1 MTRIISFLIII
12 TFLIGCSGRPG
23 DKRLLSI
30 SESIDEDP
38 RQAIVSLD
46 SIDRDRLPESDGHFL
61 DLLRIKA
68 RDKAYV
74 THTSDSLILSVVDYY
89 ADHKDSGLYPEAL
102 YYAGRVYSDMGD
114 FPTALEYFH
123 AALDETP
130 EKERHT
136 KSYGNMLSQT
146 GRLLHTMRMN
156 SQAIPYLEEDLK
168 LSEELG
174 DSASLPFSH
183 QLLGAVYMRQKEYE
197 KAEMHFMKAFHC
209 AKNFPDEDRAL
220 MQAYIAA
227 IKYEKSKPD
236 SALTFI
242 REAMLHTDSL
252 TINFALAH
260 AARIYLANN
269 ITDTAYMYARK
280 LASCGNPVYEKHGLK
295 ILLTHDDA
303 YNLPSDS
310 IKDYLVRYEKAVDK
324 VFDRYDSE
332 EIIMRNSVYNYDSH
346 LRKRV
351 KAEQALNMAL
361 VGIAAG
367 VFILLLVAVLYFYQK
382 YKYNRK
388 QLELINKIRSLE
400 TTVSVITADKQMKEH
415 AAAENDAHMANEE
428 VAVAEI
434 SVKRNDDNLRE
445 ELKSK
450 MKSVYDAFHGEV
462 PVDPSILNSEIFAV
476 ITDLIQNGRCMT
488 DEIWDRLHD
497 TIEKYSPLFFSR
509 LQILTGC
516 IDFNEV
522 RLAMLLK
529 CGIRPTDIATLL
541 CKTKGAITYQR
552 KVLCRK
558 LFGEDVSVA
567 YSDSILRIL

>member
-38 RQAIVSLD
+38 RQAIASLD

-74 THTSDSLILSVVDYY
+74 THTTDSLILSVVDYY

-136 KSYGNMLSQT
+136 KSYGNILSQT

-168 LSEELG
+168 LSIELN
-174 DSASLPFSH
+174 DSSALPFSN

-197 KAEMHFMKAFHC
+197 KAEAHFMEALHG
-209 AKNFPDEDRAL
+209 AKNLPDEDRAM

-252 TINFALAH
+252 TIDFTLAY

-269 ITDTAYMYARK
+269 ITDTACMYARE
-280 LASCGNPVYEKHGLK
+280 LASCGNPDYEKHGLK
-295 ILLTHDDA
+295 VLLTHDDA
-303 YNLPSDS
+303 KNLPSDS

-324 VFDRYDSE
+324 VFDKYDSE

-351 KAEQALNMAL
+351 KAEKSLDMAL
-361 VGIAAG
+361 LGIAA
-367 VFILLLVAVLYFYQK
+367 VVLILILMTALYFYQK
-382 YKYNRK
+382 YRNKEK
-388 QLELINKIRSLE
+388 QLQYVHKIRDLE
-400 TTVSVITADKQMKEH
+400 TTVALISAQKQRNKEAMTEAEDNLTYAISPKEH
-415 AAAENDAHMANEE
+415 GED
-428 VAVAEI
+428 
-434 SVKRNDDNLRE
+434 
-445 ELKSK
+445 LKAK
-450 MKSVYDAFHGEV
+450 IRAVYDACEGNV

-509 LQILTGC
+509 LQILTGS

>member
-74 THTSDSLILSVVDYY
+74 THTTDSLILSVVDYY

-114 FPTALEYFH
+114 YPTALEYFH
-123 AALDETP
+123 AAIDETP

-136 KSYGNMLSQT
+136 RLYRNMVSQT
-146 GRLLHTMRMN
+146 GRLLNTMRMY
-156 SQAIPYLEEDLK
+156 SQAIPYLMKEVELSVELK
-168 LSEELG
+168 
-174 DSASLPFSH
+174 DSVMLPFSH
-183 QLLGAVYMRQKEYE
+183 QLLGTAYMDREEYE
-197 KAEMHFMKAFHC
+197 EAEAHFKEALRN
-209 AKNFPDEDRAL
+209 ARPLSEEDRAMML
-220 MQAYIAA
+220 MYMGAV
-227 IKYEKSKPD
+227 KYKKSRPD

-303 YNLPSDS
+303 QNLPSDS
-310 IKDYLVRYEKAVDK
+310 IKDYLVRYEKAVDQ

-351 KAEQALNMAL
+351 KAEKSLDMAL
-361 VGIAAG
+361 LGIAA
-367 VFILLLVAVLYFYQK
+367 VVLILILMTALYFYQK
-382 YKYNRK
+382 YRNKEK
-388 QLELINKIRSLE
+388 QLQYVHKIRDLE
-400 TTVSVITADKQMKEH
+400 TTVALISAQKQRNKEAMTEAEDNLTYAISPKEH
-415 AAAENDAHMANEE
+415 GED
-428 VAVAEI
+428 
-434 SVKRNDDNLRE
+434 
-445 ELKSK
+445 LKAK
-450 MKSVYDAFHGEV
+450 IRAVYDACEGNV

-476 ITDLIQNGRCMT
+476 ITDLIQNDRCMT

-516 IDFNEV
+516 IEFNEV

>member
-74 THTSDSLILSVVDYY
+74 THTTDSLILSVVDYY

-114 FPTALEYFH
+114 YPTALEYFH

-136 KSYGNMLSQT
+136 RLYRNMVSQT
-146 GRLLHTMRMN
+146 GRLLNTMRMY
-156 SQAIPYLEEDLK
+156 SQAIPYLMKEVELSVELK
-168 LSEELG
+168 
-174 DSASLPFSH
+174 DSVMLPFSH
-183 QLLGAVYMRQKEYE
+183 QLLGTAYMDREEYE
-197 KAEMHFMKAFHC
+197 EAEAHFKEALRN
-209 AKNFPDEDRAL
+209 ARPLSEEDRAMML
-220 MQAYIAA
+220 MYMGAV
-227 IKYEKSKPD
+227 KYKKSRPD

-303 YNLPSDS
+303 QNLPSDS

-351 KAEQALNMAL
+351 KAEKSLDMAL
-361 VGIAAG
+361 LGIAA
-367 VFILLLVAVLYFYQK
+367 VVLILILMTALYFYQK
-382 YKYNRK
+382 YRNKEK
-388 QLELINKIRSLE
+388 QLQYVHKIRDLE
-400 TTVSVITADKQMKEH
+400 TTVALISAQKQRNKEAMTEAEDNLTYAISPKEH
-415 AAAENDAHMANEE
+415 GED
-428 VAVAEI
+428 
-434 SVKRNDDNLRE
+434 
-445 ELKSK
+445 LKAK
-450 MKSVYDAFHGEV
+450 IRAVYDACEGNV

-516 IDFNEV
+516 IEFNEV

>member
-38 RQAIVSLD
+38 RQAIASLD

-89 ADHKDSGLYPEAL
+89 ADHKDSRLYPEAL

-136 KSYGNMLSQT
+136 KSYGNILSQT

-168 LSEELG
+168 LSIELN
-174 DSASLPFSH
+174 DSSALPFSN

-197 KAEMHFMKAFHC
+197 KAEAHFMEALHG
-209 AKNFPDEDRAL
+209 AKNLPDEDRAM

-252 TINFALAH
+252 TIDFTLAY

-269 ITDTAYMYARK
+269 ITDTACMYARE
-280 LASCGNPVYEKHGLK
+280 LASCGNPDYEKHGLK
-295 ILLTHDDA
+295 VLLTHDDA
-303 YNLPSDS
+303 KNLPSDS

-324 VFDRYDSE
+324 VFDKYDSE

-351 KAEQALNMAL
+351 KAEKSLDMAL
-361 VGIAAG
+361 LGIAA
-367 VFILLLVAVLYFYQK
+367 VVLILILMTALYFYQK
-382 YKYNRK
+382 YRNKEK
-388 QLELINKIRSLE
+388 QLQYVHKIRDLE
-400 TTVSVITADKQMKEH
+400 TTVALISAQKQRNKEAMTEAEDNLTYAISPKEH
-415 AAAENDAHMANEE
+415 GED
-428 VAVAEI
+428 
-434 SVKRNDDNLRE
+434 
-445 ELKSK
+445 LKAK
-450 MKSVYDAFHGEV
+450 IRAVYDACEGNV

-509 LQILTGC
+509 LQILTGS

>member
-130 EKERHT
+130 ENDRHT
-136 KSYGNMLSQT
+136 KSYGNILSQT

-168 LSEELG
+168 LSIELN
-174 DSASLPFSH
+174 DSSALPFSN

-197 KAEMHFMKAFHC
+197 KAEAHFMEALHG
-209 AKNFPDEDRAL
+209 AKNLPDEDRAM
-220 MQAYIAA
+220 MQAHIAA

-252 TINFALAH
+252 TIDFTLAY

-269 ITDTAYMYARK
+269 ITDTACMYARE
-280 LASCGNPVYEKHGLK
+280 LASCGNPDYEKHGLK
-295 ILLTHDDA
+295 VLLTHDDA
-303 YNLPSDS
+303 QNLPSDS

-351 KAEQALNMAL
+351 KAEKSLDMAL
-361 VGIAAG
+361 LGIAA
-367 VFILLLVAVLYFYQK
+367 VVLILILMTALYFYQK
-382 YKYNRK
+382 YRNKEK
-388 QLELINKIRSLE
+388 QLQYVHKIRDLE
-400 TTVSVITADKQMKEH
+400 TTVALISAQKQRNKESMTEAEDNLTYAISPKEH
-415 AAAENDAHMANEE
+415 GED
-428 VAVAEI
+428 
-434 SVKRNDDNLRE
+434 
-445 ELKSK
+445 LKAK
-450 MKSVYDAFHGEV
+450 IRAVYDACEGNV

-488 DEIWDRLHD
+488 DEIWDRLHN

-509 LQILTGC
+509 LQILTGS

>member
-136 KSYGNMLSQT
+136 RLYRNMVSQT
-146 GRLLHTMRMN
+146 GRLLNTMRMY
-156 SQAIPYLEEDLK
+156 SQAIPYLMKEVELSVELK
-168 LSEELG
+168 
-174 DSASLPFSH
+174 DSVMLPFSH
-183 QLLGAVYMRQKEYE
+183 QLLGAAYMDREDYEEAEAHFKEALRNARPLSE
-197 KAEMHFMKAFHC
+197 
-209 AKNFPDEDRAL
+209 EDRAMML
-220 MQAYIAA
+220 MYMGAV
-227 IKYEKSKPD
+227 KYKKSRPD

-295 ILLTHDDA
+295 ILLTHDDTQ
-303 YNLPSDS
+303 NLPSDS

-332 EIIMRNSVYNYDSH
+332 EIIMRNSIYNYDSH

-351 KAEQALNMAL
+351 KAEKSLDMAL
-361 VGIAAG
+361 LGIAA
-367 VFILLLVAVLYFYQK
+367 VVLILILMTALYFYQK
-382 YKYNRK
+382 YRNKEK
-388 QLELINKIRSLE
+388 QLQYVHKIRDLE
-400 TTVSVITADKQMKEH
+400 TTVALISAQKQRNKEAMTEAEDNLTYAISPKEH
-415 AAAENDAHMANEE
+415 GED
-428 VAVAEI
+428 
-434 SVKRNDDNLRE
+434 
-445 ELKSK
+445 LKAK
-450 MKSVYDAFHGEV
+450 IRAVYDACEGNV

-476 ITDLIQNGRCMT
+476 ITDLIQNDRCMT

-516 IDFNEV
+516 IEFNEV

>member
-46 SIDRDRLPESDGHFL
+46 SIDRDRLPESNGHFL

-136 KSYGNMLSQT
+136 RLYRNMVSQT
-146 GRLLHTMRMN
+146 GRLLNTMRMY
-156 SQAIPYLEEDLK
+156 SQAIPYLMKEVELSVELK
-168 LSEELG
+168 
-174 DSASLPFSH
+174 DSVMLPFSH
-183 QLLGAVYMRQKEYE
+183 QLLGAAYMDREEYE
-197 KAEMHFMKAFHC
+197 EAEAHFKEALRN
-209 AKNFPDEDRAL
+209 ARPLSEEDRAMML
-220 MQAYIAA
+220 MYMAA
-227 IKYEKSKPD
+227 VKYKKSRPD

-295 ILLTHDDA
+295 ILLTHDDTH
-303 YNLPSDS
+303 NLPSDS

-351 KAEQALNMAL
+351 KAEKSLDMAL
-361 VGIAAG
+361 LGIAA
-367 VFILLLVAVLYFYQK
+367 VVLILILMTALYFYQK
-382 YKYNRK
+382 YRNKEK
-388 QLELINKIRSLE
+388 QLQYVHKIRDLE
-400 TTVSVITADKQMKEH
+400 TTVALISAQKQRNKESMTEAEDNLTYSISPKEH
-415 AAAENDAHMANEE
+415 GED
-428 VAVAEI
+428 
-434 SVKRNDDNLRE
+434 
-445 ELKSK
+445 LKAK
-450 MKSVYDAFHGEV
+450 IRAVYDACEGNV

-476 ITDLIQNGRCMT
+476 ITDLIQNDRCMT

-509 LQILTGC
+509 LQILTGS

>member
-74 THTSDSLILSVVDYY
+74 THTSESLILSVVDYY

-136 KSYGNMLSQT
+136 KSYGNILSQT

-168 LSEELG
+168 LSIELN
-174 DSASLPFSH
+174 DSSALPFSN

-197 KAEMHFMKAFHC
+197 KAEAHFMEALHG
-209 AKNFPDEDRAL
+209 AKNLPDEDRAM
-220 MQAYIAA
+220 MQAHIAA

-252 TINFALAH
+252 TIDFTLAY

-269 ITDTAYMYARK
+269 ITDTACMYARE
-280 LASCGNPVYEKHGLK
+280 LASCGNPDYEKHGLK
-295 ILLTHDDA
+295 VLLTHDDA
-303 YNLPSDS
+303 QNLPSDS

-351 KAEQALNMAL
+351 KAEKSLDMAL
-361 VGIAAG
+361 LGIAA
-367 VFILLLVAVLYFYQK
+367 VVLILILMTALYFYQK
-382 YKYNRK
+382 YRNKEK
-388 QLELINKIRSLE
+388 QLQYVHKIRDLE
-400 TTVSVITADKQMKEH
+400 TTVALISAQKQRNKEAMTEAEDNLTYAISPKEH
-415 AAAENDAHMANEE
+415 GED
-428 VAVAEI
+428 
-434 SVKRNDDNLRE
+434 
-445 ELKSK
+445 LKAK
-450 MKSVYDAFHGEV
+450 IRAVYDACEGNV

-476 ITDLIQNGRCMT
+476 ITDLIQNDRCMT

-509 LQILTGC
+509 LQILTGS

>member
-46 SIDRDRLPESDGHFL
+46 SIDRDRLPESDGHYL

-168 LSEELG
+168 LSIELN
-174 DSASLPFSH
+174 DSSALPFSN

-197 KAEMHFMKAFHC
+197 KAEAHFMEALHG
-209 AKNFPDEDRAL
+209 AKNLPDEDRAM
-220 MQAYIAA
+220 MQAHIAA

-252 TINFALAH
+252 TIDFTLAY

-269 ITDTAYMYARK
+269 ITDTACMYARE
-280 LASCGNPVYEKHGLK
+280 LASCGNPDYEKHGLK
-295 ILLTHDDA
+295 VLLTHDDA
-303 YNLPSDS
+303 QNLPSDS

-351 KAEQALNMAL
+351 KAEKSLDMAL
-361 VGIAAG
+361 LGIAA
-367 VFILLLVAVLYFYQK
+367 VVLILILMTALYFYQK
-382 YKYNRK
+382 YRNKEK
-388 QLELINKIRSLE
+388 QLQYVHKIRDLE
-400 TTVSVITADKQMKEH
+400 TTVALIYAQKQRNKEAMTEAEDNLTYAISPKEH
-415 AAAENDAHMANEE
+415 GED
-428 VAVAEI
+428 
-434 SVKRNDDNLRE
+434 
-445 ELKSK
+445 LKAK
-450 MKSVYDAFHGEV
+450 IRAVYDACEGNV

-476 ITDLIQNGRCMT
+476 ITDLIQNDRCMT

-509 LQILTGC
+509 LQILTGS

>member
-1 MTRIISFLIII
+1 MIRIISSLIIMI
-12 TFLIGCSGRPG
+12 VFAGCSSRPG
-23 DKRLLSI
+23 NKHLLSI
-30 SESIDEDP
+30 SESIDENP

-136 KSYGNMLSQT
+136 KSYGNILSQT
-146 GRLLHTMRMN
+146 GRLLHTIRMN

-197 KAEMHFMKAFHC
+197 KAEAHFMEALHG
-209 AKNFPDEDRAL
+209 AKNLPDEDRAM
-220 MQAYIAA
+220 MQTYIAA

-252 TINFALAH
+252 TIDFTLAY

-269 ITDTAYMYARK
+269 ITDTACMYARE
-280 LASCGNPVYEKHGLK
+280 LASSSNPDYEKHGLK
-295 ILLTHDDA
+295 VLLTHDDA
-303 YNLPSDS
+303 QNLPSDS

-415 AAAENDAHMANEE
+415 AAAENDAHMADEE

-509 LQILTGC
+509 LQILTGS

>member
-38 RQAIVSLD
+38 RQAIASLD

-74 THTSDSLILSVVDYY
+74 THTTDSLILSVVDYY
-89 ADHKDSGLYPEAL
+89 ADHKDSGLYPDAL

-136 KSYGNMLSQT
+136 KSYGNILSQT

-168 LSEELG
+168 LSIELN
-174 DSASLPFSH
+174 DSSALPFSN

-197 KAEMHFMKAFHC
+197 KAEAHFMEALHG
-209 AKNFPDEDRAL
+209 AKNLPDEDRAM

-252 TINFALAH
+252 TIDFTLAY

-269 ITDTAYMYARK
+269 ITDTACMYARE
-280 LASCGNPVYEKHGLK
+280 LASCGNPDYEKHGLK
-295 ILLTHDDA
+295 VLLTHDDA
-303 YNLPSDS
+303 KNLPSDS

-324 VFDRYDSE
+324 VFDKYDSE

-351 KAEQALNMAL
+351 KAEKSLDMAL
-361 VGIAAG
+361 LGIAA
-367 VFILLLVAVLYFYQK
+367 VVLILILMTALYFYQK
-382 YKYNRK
+382 YRNKEK
-388 QLELINKIRSLE
+388 QLQYVHKIRDLE
-400 TTVSVITADKQMKEH
+400 TTVALISAQKQRNKEAMTEAEDNLTYAISPKEH
-415 AAAENDAHMANEE
+415 GED
-428 VAVAEI
+428 
-434 SVKRNDDNLRE
+434 
-445 ELKSK
+445 LKAK
-450 MKSVYDAFHGEV
+450 IRAVYDACEGNV

-509 LQILTGC
+509 LQILTGS